1 MSTVKS
7 LLDALLWDIYGR
19 QRRSKKR
26 RKYRR
31 HTNFHHPLRSIAF
44 LQNDLRK
51 LRDMKVMLQDEIRL
65 MSSFLQQA
73 LAERE
78 QQRWQQWRLCDSLN
92 ALLHHLVQDD
102 VHPKMRFSL
111 TPPPPK
117 ALHSSTIT
125 TTATS
130 QLNKWNSRNG
140 SSAAIN
146 NYNNNNYNNDK
157 RNSSSQSNGS
167 YTSSNNGSINSN
179 NCDKYNNKKKM
190 QRQEDTTNSNK
201 VNVSQTEDDES
212 TSDYK
217 QWLHAMKLVARLPG
231 GIPPEF
237 RRKLWLSLA
246 DKYLKSKNVDWSKE
260 EEKCFCEKWREDD
273 EELGIQIVKDLHRT
287 GSTLCT
293 GPAGDINQ
301 AKLKRILLGYAR
313 YNPEVGYCQGFNML
327 GALIL
332 QVMDK
337 DETESMKVMIYLV
350 EGILPPGY
358 FCGSMGGLQADMA
371 VFRELMQT
379 KLPRLARH
387 LQKLQGP
394 VENAYEPPLTNVFTM
409 QWFLTMFCTCLP
421 MSCVLRVWDLVLIEG
436 SDVLLRT
443 ALALWSL
450 LEDRVLSTRSADD
463 FYGKMGSFS
472 SELLNGHLIDSNGL
486 IEKVVQ
492 LGPIQDIQ
500 KLRDKHLY
508 SVSPLKNKQGLNL
521 YYDDEEPDMDEDS
534 RLAVATVWGIP
545 WGRRGSQGH
554 TTAKQTAESKDRIA
568 LDISLLKK
576 QYDRLRERQK
586 QAHII
591 LTTACSTA
599 RQSTVNS
606 AATIPVNQLLSGR
619 PAIVTNKGRR
629 TGPPPGAIPPAR
641 KPSLPAV
648 LQDNKPI
655 NRQLRRGETLQ
666 WRDTAMDPKR
676 RRDSL
681 TWKEIRAE
689 RAAMLSSGS
698 IDGLKSQKI
707 RTKRLGKSDS
717 SSYSEE
723 SEDEDKAAASSSDT
737 SLCDDDNPP
746 SKSAR
751 KYTSKA
757 ALIKQRKLA
766 AEPVGDKGD
775 RQRPKSWAPSNSEIP
790 FVLMTTDSPSHST
803 DEEAA
808 AKKASLPE
816 SYLELSKKL
825 DEEEEGEGE
834 EEAENSA
841 TESDQLQMGKLNGAP
856 YSPLANEADL
866 ADAAATKP
874 QALFIETDILAPSSA
889 DLRHLTP
896 PITDVVDI
904 LAISKVLVAPAVSKA
919 EYNEPM
925 NSLGS
930 NDDDDGE
937 KPKVSDEGVTNQY
950 FERVNSSERPTK
962 LELMY
967 SLNEEDSIRDAYKD
981 RESKQV
987 ISDTVPKAI
996 EDVGQ
1001 TRRMDLLVDYS
1012 EKSSAACI
1020 AEAKTEFST
1029 SLQKSEHTQE
1039 VTIKPPPAYVSSAA
1053 AKRRDPRRLTL
1064 TRSTTMEIEERYQ
1077 ALEKR
1082 MSMEVTS
1089 KYPAFEH
1096 KTKEQEEEEEREDN
1110 RKALERYRAQGMN
1123 GRIHHDETK
1132 SITRVEGEGIQR
1144 EHFHIS
1150 SYPLYSME
1158 QPTEAI
1164 KHGGYSHENGKE
1176 EASQHQKS
1184 RYHHIHKLDHPSS
1197 DSEDNR
1203 YYHSQRIPGERK
1215 AEVLQPSET
1224 YKYRRPYPKEEGE
1237 DYGRSRYSISSGELL
1252 KDPPASRSY
1261 HSNRISLDEE
1271 QLSSFTE
1278 DSNKYRTHHD
1288 RLSRQSHYKNHSK
1301 SFDKTMPLV
1310 APPTKKPE
1318 ALAANDIVQ
1327 RKPVIPSTAD
1337 LEERFENMIRDR
1349 SKQMAEVS
1357 DSEKGR
1363 SSRKSPPAASREN
1376 PQRDSTR
1383 NSDKPAQSSNKQD
1396 VGSRGD
1402 LRTQGKQTDR
1412 GSEGQDDDGGGE
1424 EDLEE
1429 QEYEEEEENLDGRS
1443 SIASSSVAKTSGKQR
1458 KKEPPDTENEQSE
1471 RDSREILSEE
1481 EEDRSITVSG
1491 HDSPVED
1498 SADDLEA
1505 EEEGEEEAVEEE
1517 EMEEEAEEEEEPPQ
1531 DSRSR
1536 RQSDL
1541 KQVIS
1546 RRPSDQAAAAT
1557 TTTSRRQSQ
1566 LSVYSR
1572 RQSQMSSDDR
1582 ELDAQSERR
1591 SSKASR
1597 KSPPSTEELEKR
1609 FEALEKQ
1616 MSITRSEAS
1625 EDLLEE
1631 SHSRPR
1637 HVDYD
1642 DRQSPDGYSEL
1653 DQQQQQQQQQRQQ
1666 ILDDESE
1673 TAGDDDMADED
1684 LDRANRIKA
1693 NVIEAMKASGSALA
1707 SDDDEVDESA
1717 RHQRMAHNVREA
1729 MRKSRGDH
1737 HTADD
1742 DAEDS
1747 AQEEERKRRADKLKL
1762 DVLGAMKPPPSTLT
1776 SPVEGSMASNV
1787 MKAMKSS
1794 KTKEGSSKMA
1804 ANVMDA
1810 MKTAGKQQ
1818 RSDKIKAGVLSAMK
1832 SSGDMES
1839 PHQDD
1844 AEKEEEPEQSSSS
1857 KMASNVMA
1865 AMKSTSRSDKI
1876 KAGIIASM
1884 KSATTPDEPAQTPTE
1899 EMGRKQ
1905 SRSDKIK
1912 AGIIASMKSGSTP
1925 DEPEAGT
1932 PTEDPSKKLSRS
1944 EKIKAGII
1952 ASMKSAT
1959 TPEETPIQTPTE
1971 DVARRQSRSDRIKS
1985 GIIASMKSATTPEEP
2000 AQTPTEEL
2008 GRRLSRSDKIRAG
2021 IIASMKSSATTPDEP
2036 PAETPTED
2044 TAKKQ
2049 SRSDKIRAG
2058 IIASMKSATTP
2069 EEPAQ
2074 TPTEEMARKQSR
2086 SEKIKS
2092 GIIASMKSATTPEEP
2107 AQTPTEEIGRKQS
2120 RSDKIKAGIIAS
2132 MKSGNTQE
2140 EEPAEA
2146 ETPTEDTNKKLR
2158 SAKIKAGIIA
2168 SMKSATT
2175 PDEPEAETTTEDST
2189 KKLSRSD
2196 KIRAGIIA
2204 SMKSGN
2210 TPDEPEA
2217 PTPTDEEASKK
2228 LNRSDRIKAG
2238 IIASMKSATTP
2249 DEPEV
2254 ATPTEESDKKQSRSD
2269 KIKAG
2274 IIASMKSAT
2283 TPEEPTPST
2292 SAPSRAQPK
2301 SLASQPSEDG
2311 EKRKR
2316 SNKIKADVI
2325 SAMKSSGD
2333 QPQSDGKMATN
2344 VVAAMKT
2351 SAQHSQEKVK
2361 KSNKLKADV
2370 IEAMKPASEEAQKQR
2385 SHKMASNVMETMK
2398 SSVKRKEEP
2407 TKSRHSPK
2415 EEEESAAAKQ
2425 RRSQKLKADVVEA
2438 MKSSSQTPEERSSKM
2453 ATNVMETMKSH
2464 SARRSAA
2471 ETKHKTETKKVS
2483 PKTSEAGSTP
2493 GSRRSSEPPTTE
2505 DLEKRYE
2512 VLKRRMSSRKDSLTQ
2527 ESQVKPKTSPPSTD
2541 SLERRFE
2548 KLQSDKTIKAA
2559 DTIKA
2564 PKKSP
2569 SPKAIPTP
2577 PTPPKDWS
2585 ETEQSSPSQEPS
2597 TRSALIEELQAKM
2610 GPTPNG
2616 ENIKPSS
2623 INPNRKTPAL
2633 LRKSKTDETSETHA
2647 NANSPSGKRNEPSL
2661 RRKMVRRFSDLPS
2674 RADLENRLQF
2684 LEEQLNR
2691 SLLKQRRASDS
2702 EVASTSRQHQQ
2713 RYQQPIKPFMT
2724 TSTNQRQ
2731 HVGKLESR
2739 VLELER
2745 QLGASAKFKTTTGQD
2760 HNKTSLDENSAELSS
2775 SQMDLEIRADSVN
2788 VTGKELVRYNNYG
2801 ELLEQDFQSPINI
2814 SINIHMTLSKE
2825 ELGKAATQSLTR
2837 AEELSRRLLILEEQ
2851 LKNSQR
2857 IIASV
2862 STPIDKPL
2870 QMTRELGAPSTTSEP
2885 EEVQEAKKETQPKDE
2900 GEDEIVIKDEIS
2912 EEFVNE
2918 MTQEF
2923 EKARETS
2930 KKVEVEEEV
2939 VAVKE
2944 SEVVKVEEQVEVEKE
2959 GKKILEAAKEL
2970 VAEEVNSKPEV
2981 PTQIEEPA
2989 TKTELPPEEPLEKP
3003 IEKKSDRA
3011 AKEDDFD
3018 RRLQIL
3024 EEHIK
3029 HSKPIKAPDT
3039 DTPKLEANKS
3049 QKEVEPKET
3058 KTEES
3063 KKEKEKEEE
3072 EEMKI
3077 EKKSAKAVVSEP
3089 QELPKESKAEIP
3101 IKEDKPEIKDP
3112 KEDLPKPTDETTKAQ
3127 ISEKSIANIHGTQMV
3142 PVEVNKKTLVLLLDN
3157 EPKAVKVRRLTRAN
3171 TEELEDLFQALEK
3184 QLLERGQIKPE
3195 DLAGKLTDAKSAQQ
3209 MSDLSKE
3216 IMELTKTA
3224 KEESAATSE
3233 FSPKKKSTKPP
3244 EEDFD
3249 WGKDPIKH
3257 HLKKKTVYLP
3267 STRELESRFRSLE
3280 RQIKMLEDVEKID
3293 VEQRLTEIERKIK
3306 LQYSL
3311 SHEKDLNRFLDLCE
3325 GKGLDEIP
3333 PVGSGE
3339 TPGSERCSSSQSQH
3353 QQHVCGSTHAKKHQ
3367 SPVRFAEPE
3376 CCDHHCHCNAA
3387 AKKKEHQSPVR
3398 CVESPHHSSSSTA
3411 KPTTEDLEYRFR
3423 ALDLNRKSRPRN
3435 KAEPKREPIHPLEM
3449 LLDPSPDDI
3458 PTTGELE
3465 HRMRMLEEGRTPSPA
3480 ACKSRSK
3487 SPGGKDPTAAP
3498 HQVNDEPNSPS
3509 GLPTAQQLEA
3519 RLEALER
3526 EQRFDFKMQKNYK
3539 EFNQKLK
3546 DIISPSLSFEEFRA
3560 TRSSSAESAKR
3571 NLSSH
3576 RSPSPKVAVTHCTGD
3591 AATCP
3596 NSNTNKTI
3604 RFHDDEQQ
3612 QQRTRSQD
3620 SESMKTFTDTHGATS
3635 TLSSVPPHL
3644 ASSVQEGL
3652 GVMGIR
3658 LMRETSPLRRTG
3670 THTGVPLRTGEN
3682 INDRLTS
3689 IRSTIKSIDSLCEE
3703 KPYSTER
3710 CLQYIDSLCS
3720 DSHYFASKKSSY
3732 DDLRSRHTS
3741 RSRSRDPYAT
3751 VGPSIRISEQ
3761 NSAYLRTMGS
3771 ADSIR
3776 SSSPLRATSPLQ
3788 YHSNRDLR
3796 REISPRRRRTDEDR
3810 EENESRVRRDNLLP
3824 NSSLYYPYNHSSLS
3838 PSSHSLTKF
3847 HKVDSQLIATN
3858 DDVDC
3863 IDVEIQQIYR
3873 QATTTALV
3881 SATTTT
3887 TATMS
3892 IQDSSSNTNTS
3903 SSTNGNT
3910 KLNTTTTN
3918 TTTAASLESTAYMG
3932 NLGLD
3937 RPISP
3942 YRQLG
3947 ISRSNTPVYTP
3958 AKLEIRH
3965 TTVTSTFYDRVL
3977 TEKQL
3982 EKKHSQN
3989 NIAVTSSTTS
3999 NGSNGSNTAPPPT
4012 TTTTSAQR
4020 SPLLEQSPVMVMP
4033 YSPPTFTYAETTTAA
4048 AVTETATT
4056 LALPALP
4063 VLPTFPPVVGNGFTS
4078 LTASITD
4085 NTATFTSATSSSP
4098 AAIVP
4103 DIGSK

>member
-1 MSTVKS
+1 
-7 LLDALLWDIYGR
+7 
-19 QRRSKKR
+19 
-26 RKYRR
+26 
-31 HTNFHHPLRSIAF
+31 
-44 LQNDLRK
+44 
-51 LRDMKVMLQDEIRL
+51 
-65 MSSFLQQA
+65 
-73 LAERE
+73 
-78 QQRWQQWRLCDSLN
+78 
-92 ALLHHLVQDD
+92 
-102 VHPKMRFSL
+102 
-111 TPPPPK
+111 
-117 ALHSSTIT
+117 
-125 TTATS
+125 
-130 QLNKWNSRNG
+130 
-140 SSAAIN
+140 
-146 NYNNNNYNNDK
+146 
-157 RNSSSQSNGS
+157 
-167 YTSSNNGSINSN
+167 
-179 NCDKYNNKKKM
+179 M

-201 VNVSQTEDDES
+201 VNVNQPEDDES

-379 KLPRLARH
+379 KLPKLARH

-545 WGRRGSQGH
+545 WGRRGSQGQ
-554 TTAKQTAESKDRIA
+554 TSAKQAAESKDRIA

-599 RQSTVNS
+599 RQTTANS

-619 PAIVTNKGRR
+619 PAIVTNRGRR

-655 NRQLRRGETLQ
+655 GRQLRRGETLQ
-666 WRDTAMDPKR
+666 WRDNVTDPKR

-723 SEDEDKAAASSSDT
+723 SEDDDKAASSSDT

-751 KYTSKA
+751 KYASKA
-757 ALIKQRKLA
+757 ALIKQRRLT
-766 AEPVGDKGD
+766 AESADTAN

-790 FVLMTTDSPSHST
+790 FVLMTTDSPSHSA
-803 DEEAA
+803 DEEM

-825 DEEEEGEGE
+825 DEEDEGEEEE

-841 TESDQLQMGKLNGAP
+841 TESDQLQMGKINGAP
-856 YSPLANEADL
+856 YSPLANEDL
-866 ADAAATKP
+866 ADVASKVQP
-874 QALFIETDILAPSSA
+874 LLIESESIAPPSSTDI
-889 DLRHLTP
+889 RHIP
-896 PITDVVDI
+896 AVPITDVVDI
-904 LAISKVLVAPAVSKA
+904 LAISKVLANPTEFS
-919 EYNEPM
+919 NEPM

-930 NDDDDGE
+930 NEGE
-937 KPKVSDEGVTNQY
+937 AEETRSFGVSDEGVTNQY

-981 RESKQV
+981 ESKDV
-987 ISDTVPKAI
+987 SRDDVVRKE
-996 EDVGQ
+996 EDPLEKENQ
-1001 TRRMDLLVDYS
+1001 SRRMDILVDYS

-1020 AEAKTEFST
+1020 AEAKTEISST
-1029 SLQKSEHTQE
+1029 LQKSEVTQE
-1039 VTIKPPPAYVSSAA
+1039 PVKPPAYVSSAA

-1082 MSMEVTS
+1082 MSMEATS
-1089 KYPAFEH
+1089 KYGSVA
-1096 KTKEQEEEEEREDN
+1096 KKEDENLGEEG
-1110 RKALERYRAQGMN
+1110 KHHTYAMN
-1123 GRIHHDETK
+1123 GRIPSEKLDVETK
-1132 SITRVEGEGIQR
+1132 SIKREQGEGIQR
-1144 EHFHIS
+1144 EHFHLPS
-1150 SYPLYSME
+1150 FPKYPME
-1158 QPTEAI
+1158 
-1164 KHGGYSHENGKE
+1164 HGGDITKNRPISGSYANGDGTYHRYHMPSTEQKSMDLEEYATYHSRETLSKRREDEVKNKNHDLEEYRSIHSRDHLSQREEVKYGRHEPEEYRSYHSMTNAPKREEDIKYKSSNAEEYKSYHLIENPSRRKE
-1176 EASQHQKS
+1176 QGEEVSKYKSQH
-1184 RYHHIHKLDHPSS
+1184 H
-1197 DSEDNR
+1197 
-1203 YYHSQRIPGERK
+1203 
-1215 AEVLQPSET
+1215 ET
-1224 YKYRRPYPKEEGE
+1224 YKYRPYSKE
-1237 DYGRSRYSISSGELL
+1237 DYSRSRYSFSSAELL
-1252 KDPPASRSY
+1252 KDPKISRSY

-1271 QLSSFTE
+1271 KLSSFFE
-1278 DSNKYRTHHD
+1278 DAENHRPHPIESN
-1288 RLSRQSHYKNHSK
+1288 RLSRLESHYKTQSK
-1301 SFDKTMPLV
+1301 SYDKT
-1310 APPTKKPE
+1310 PPSSKKPD
-1318 ALAANDIVQ
+1318 LLSDVQ

-1349 SKQMAEVS
+1349 SKQASEEVS
-1357 DSEKGR
+1357 DSEKGH
-1363 SSRKSPPAASREN
+1363 SSRKSPPSAREN
-1376 PQRDSTR
+1376 PQRDSKR
-1383 NSDKPAQSSNKQD
+1383 EGNKPSQSSNKNGD
-1396 VGSRGD
+1396 VGSRED
-1402 LRTQGKQTDR
+1402 VTSQGKQSDR
-1412 GSEGQDDDGGGE
+1412 ESEYGE
-1424 EDLEE
+1424 EEDNPEE
-1429 QEYEEEEENLDGRS
+1429 DAEGEEEYGEEEEEDIPDGR
-1443 SIASSSVAKTSGKQR
+1443 ASRAFSSVPKSSTRQR
-1458 KKEPPDTENEQSE
+1458 KKEPPDSEENELSE
-1471 RDSREILSEE
+1471 RGSEVPDKSQSQDPLSD
-1481 EEDRSITVSG
+1481 EEDRSVTVSG

-1498 SADDLEA
+1498 SEPEL
-1505 EEEGEEEAVEEE
+1505 GEEEE
-1517 EMEEEAEEEEEPPQ
+1517 EEEEEPQPTQ
-1531 DSRSR
+1531 SR

-1541 KQVIS
+1541 KIS
-1546 RRPSDQAAAAT
+1546 RRPSEQAAAHT
-1557 TTTSRRQSQ
+1557 TSASSRRQSQ

-1572 RQSQMSSDDR
+1572 RQSHSTDDR
-1582 ELDAQSERR
+1582 EIDDRR
-1591 SSKASR
+1591 SSRASR

-1625 EDLLEE
+1625 EDALEE
-1631 SHSRPR
+1631 HPHRYR
-1637 HVDYD
+1637 AVEYD

-1653 DQQQQQQQQQRQQ
+1653 DQQQQQQQQLEDDSQRSAN
-1666 ILDDESE
+1666 ESE
-1673 TAGDDDMADED
+1673 TAEDED
-1684 LDRANRIKA
+1684 AVRANRIKA
-1693 NVIEAMKASGSALA
+1693 NVIEAMKASTSAMA
-1707 SDDDEVDESA
+1707 SDDDEASDTG
-1717 RHQRMAHNVREA
+1717 RQQRMAANVREA
-1729 MRKSRGDH
+1729 MRKSKATTKGDEEEEE
-1737 HTADD
+1737 
-1742 DAEDS
+1742 DASE
-1747 AQEEERKRRADKLKL
+1747 QEERTRRSNKLKL
-1762 DVLGAMKPPPSTLT
+1762 DVLEAMKSALPSPEED
-1776 SPVEGSMASNV
+1776 SHSMAAQV
-1787 MKAMKSS
+1787 KKAMKSS
-1794 KTKEGSSKMA
+1794 ATRHTEGRGEPMERQPRSTKDDSSKMA
-1804 ANVMDA
+1804 SSVMDA
-1810 MKTAGKQQ
+1810 MKSAGAKQQ
-1818 RSDKIKAGVLSAMK
+1818 RSDKIKANIISAMK
-1832 SSGDMES
+1832 SSGDLES
-1839 PHQDD
+1839 PH
-1844 AEKEEEPEQSSSS
+1844 KEENPDEGEEEKSSS

-1865 AMKSTSRSDKI
+1865 AMKSSSRSDKIKAGIIASMKAATTPDEPAAETPTEEPTRKLSRSEKIRAGIIASMKSAATTPDEPAQTPTEEMGRKLSRSEKIKAGIIASMKSGGPADEPEAATPTEETNQKLSKSDRIKAGIIASMKTATTPEEPAQTPTEEMGRKQSRSDKI

-1899 EMGRKQ
+1899 EMGRKLSRSEKIKAGIIASMKSGSTPDEPEAETPTEEASKKS

-1925 DEPEAGT
+1925 DEP
-1932 PTEDPSKKLSRS
+1932 K
-1944 EKIKAGII
+1944 
-1952 ASMKSAT
+1952 
-1959 TPEETPIQTPTE
+1959 
-1971 DVARRQSRSDRIKS
+1971 
-1985 GIIASMKSATTPEEP
+1985 
-2000 AQTPTEEL
+2000 
-2008 GRRLSRSDKIRAG
+2008 
-2021 IIASMKSSATTPDEP
+2021 
-2036 PAETPTED
+2036 AETPSED
-2044 TAKKQ
+2044 SAKKI
-2049 SRSDKIRAG
+2049 S
-2058 IIASMKSATTP
+2058 
-2069 EEPAQ
+2069 
-2074 TPTEEMARKQSR
+2074 
-2086 SEKIKS
+2086 
-2092 GIIASMKSATTPEEP
+2092 
-2107 AQTPTEEIGRKQS
+2107 
-2120 RSDKIKAGIIAS
+2120 
-2132 MKSGNTQE
+2132 
-2140 EEPAEA
+2140 
-2146 ETPTEDTNKKLR
+2146 
-2158 SAKIKAGIIA
+2158 
-2168 SMKSATT
+2168 
-2175 PDEPEAETTTEDST
+2175 
-2189 KKLSRSD
+2189 
-2196 KIRAGIIA
+2196 
-2204 SMKSGN
+2204 
-2210 TPDEPEA
+2210 
-2217 PTPTDEEASKK
+2217 
-2228 LNRSDRIKAG
+2228 RSDRIKAG

-2249 DEPEV
+2249 EEPE
-2254 ATPTEESDKKQSRSD
+2254 AETPTEEANKKSSRSD

-2274 IIASMKSAT
+2274 IIASMKSGSTTDEPKEETPTEESAKKLSRSDKIKAGIIASMKSGT
-2283 TPEEPTPST
+2283 TPEEPTPET
-2292 SAPSRAQPK
+2292 PSK
-2301 SLASQPSEDG
+2301 SQRTLASQPSEDG
-2311 EKRKR
+2311 EKKKR

-2325 SAMKSSGD
+2325 SAMKPSSD
-2333 QPQSDGKMATN
+2333 PAEGKMATN
-2344 VVAAMKT
+2344 VMAAMKS

-2361 KSNKLKADV
+2361 RANKMKADV
-2370 IEAMKPASEEAQKQR
+2370 IEAMKPPEETQKQR
-2385 SHKMASNVMETMK
+2385 SHKMATNVMETMK
-2398 SSVKRKEEP
+2398 SSVKRKEESGDKP
-2407 TKSRHSPK
+2407 TKHRQSPGD
-2415 EEEESAAAKQ
+2415 EESTAKQ
-2425 RRSQKLKADVVEA
+2425 KRSQKIKADVIDA
-2438 MKSSSQTPEERSSKM
+2438 MKSSTQTPEERSTKM
-2453 ATNVMETMKSH
+2453 ATNVMETMKS
-2464 SARRSAA
+2464 RRTAA
-2471 ETKHKTETKKVS
+2471 ETSSKQKTKTAEVAEKKAATKIS
-2483 PKTSEAGSTP
+2483 PTSSAAS
-2493 GSRRSSEPPTTE
+2493 SRRSSEPPSTE

-2512 VLKRRMSSRKDSLTQ
+2512 VLKRRMSSRKDSLHESQ
-2527 ESQVKPKTSPPSTD
+2527 SQVKPKTSPPSTD

-2548 KLQSDKTIKAA
+2548 KLQSNKTISA
-2559 DTIKA
+2559 DSKE
-2564 PKKSP
+2564 KKSKVSE
-2569 SPKAIPTP
+2569 SPKAIPSP

-2647 NANSPSGKRNEPSL
+2647 NAHANSPSGKRYEPL
-2661 RRKMVRRFSDLPS
+2661 LYTNRKMVRRFSDLPS

-2691 SLLKQRRASDS
+2691 TLLKQRRASDS
-2702 EVASTSRQHQQ
+2702 EVASTSHRHQ
-2713 RYQQPIKPFMT
+2713 RLQPIKPL
-2724 TSTNQRQ
+2724 SATNR

-2745 QLGASAKFKTTTGQD
+2745 QLGASAKFKSTLSTESQD
-2760 HNKTSLDENSAELSS
+2760 QRSGPLENSAELSS

-2801 ELLEQDFQSPINI
+2801 ELQEQDFQSPINI

-2857 IIASV
+2857 IIASAV
-2862 STPIDKPL
+2862 TPIDAQVQL
-2870 QMTRELGAPSTTSEP
+2870 SRELGAPSAQNEAEIVVEQLPP
-2885 EEVQEAKKETQPKDE
+2885 ESGQQNDE
-2900 GEDEIVIKDEIS
+2900 GEDEIVINEESKAS
-2912 EEFVNE
+2912 EEVIKE
-2918 MTQEF
+2918 VPKETE
-2923 EKARETS
+2923 EVRETP
-2930 KKVEVEEEV
+2930 KEVEAEEV
-2939 VAVKE
+2939 MPPPK
-2944 SEVVKVEEQVEVEKE
+2944 EVEKLE
-2959 GKKILEAAKEL
+2959 SKKEDLQCPDLAKEAKQEDL
-2970 VAEEVNSKPEV
+2970 PTEKPREKEM
-2981 PTQIEEPA
+2981 PT
-2989 TKTELPPEEPLEKP
+2989 EPLDKP
-3003 IEKKSDRA
+3003 IADKSERPS
-3011 AKEDDFD
+3011 KEDDFD

-3029 HSKPIKAPDT
+3029 HSKPIKAPET
-3039 DTPKLEANKS
+3039 H
-3049 QKEVEPKET
+3049 EPKMEKDKDKIEA
-3058 KTEES
+3058 KTEKVEREEEKKEEKSTEKAEES
-3063 KKEKEKEEE
+3063 KVEKENVKAKEKEKESKELTEE
-3072 EEMKI
+3072 NQKDSSN
-3077 EKKSAKAVVSEP
+3077 KT
-3089 QELPKESKAEIP
+3089 
-3101 IKEDKPEIKDP
+3101 DKPEIKDSSTSVKP
-3112 KEDLPKPTDETTKAQ
+3112 KDEIPKTEETPKHTEENKAQ
-3127 ISEKSIANIHGTQMV
+3127 IPEKVIGNLHGTQMV

-3184 QLLERGQIKPE
+3184 QLLERGQIKP
-3195 DLAGKLTDAKSAQQ
+3195 DDVGAKDQKSAQE
-3209 MSDLSKE
+3209 MADLTKE
-3216 IMELTKTA
+3216 IMQFSKTA
-3224 KEESAATSE
+3224 KEEAATAE
-3233 FSPKKKSTKPP
+3233 TSPKKKATSKPP

-3249 WGKDPIKH
+3249 WGKDPVKH
-3257 HLKKKTVYLP
+3257 HLRKKTVYLP

-3325 GKGLDEIP
+3325 GKGLDDIP

-3353 QQHVCGSTHAKKHQ
+3353 QQQQQHSCTTHTKKHQ

-3376 CCDHHCHCNAA
+3376 CCDHHCHCTATA
-3387 AKKKEHQSPVR
+3387 VAKKKEHQSPVR
-3398 CVESPHHSSSSTA
+3398 SGGSPQHSAS

-3423 ALDLNRKSRPRN
+3423 ALDLNRKSRPRT

-3449 LLDPSPDDI
+3449 LLDPSPEDI

-3465 HRMRMLEEGRTPSPA
+3465 HRMKMLEEGRTPSPA
-3480 ACKSRSK
+3480 ALKSHSK
-3487 SPGGKDPTAAP
+3487 SPVASQREASGQQQ
-3498 HQVNDEPNSPS
+3498 QVNEQPSSPS

-3576 RSPSPKVAVTHCTGD
+3576 RSPSPKVAVAQCTGD

-3596 NSNTNKTI
+3596 NKTI
-3604 RFHDDEQQ
+3604 RFHDDDEQPSASQ
-3612 QQRTRSQD
+3612 HHQSQARTRGHD
-3620 SESMKTFTDTHGATS
+3620 SESMKTITDTLGATT
-3635 TLSSVPPHL
+3635 TLPSVPPHL

-3658 LMRETSPLRRTG
+3658 LMRETSPLRRKG

-3682 INDRLTS
+3682 INDQLTS

-3703 KPYSTER
+3703 KPYRTER

-3720 DSHYFASKKSSY
+3720 DSNYFASKKSSY
-3732 DDLRSRHTS
+3732 DDLRSRHSS
-3741 RSRSRDPYAT
+3741 RSRSRDPYG
-3751 VGPSIRISEQ
+3751 GPSIRISDQ
-3761 NSAYLRTMGS
+3761 SSAYMRTMGS

-3776 SSSPLRATSPLQ
+3776 SSSPLRATSPSLQ

-3824 NSSLYYPYNHSSLS
+3824 NSLYYPYNHSSLS

-3863 IDVEIQQIYR
+3863 IDVEIQQIYG
-3873 QATTTALV
+3873 QA
-3881 SATTTT
+3881 TTT
-3887 TATMS
+3887 TATSTAAMS
-3892 IQDSSSNTNTS
+3892 IQDTNNTNTS
-3903 SSTNGNT
+3903 SSTNANNHT
-3910 KLNTTTTN
+3910 QLNTTTPGATF
-3918 TTTAASLESTAYMG
+3918 
-3932 NLGLD
+3932 GLD
-3937 RPISP
+3937 RPISA

-3989 NIAVTSSTTS
+3989 SITATS
-3999 NGSNGSNTAPPPT
+3999 NGTTTTTNGSTTAT
-4012 TTTTSAQR
+4012 TIAPTTTSAQR
-4020 SPLLEQSPVMVMP
+4020 SPMLEQPPVLVKPLDILSPAKFSV
-4033 YSPPTFTYAETTTAA
+4033 SETTTSVTVTGTVAA
-4048 AVTETATT
+4048 AATSE
-4056 LALPALP
+4056 AAPALP
-4063 VLPTFPPVVGNGFTS
+4063 PYAAFVGIDSTS
-4078 LTASITD
+4078 LTDSLPTI
-4085 NTATFTSATSSSP
+4085 SSLPP
-4098 AAIVP
+4098 AAVITT
-4103 DIGSK
+4103 DIGSLPVKEK

>member
-1 MSTVKS
+1 
-7 LLDALLWDIYGR
+7 
-19 QRRSKKR
+19 
-26 RKYRR
+26 
-31 HTNFHHPLRSIAF
+31 
-44 LQNDLRK
+44 
-51 LRDMKVMLQDEIRL
+51 
-65 MSSFLQQA
+65 
-73 LAERE
+73 
-78 QQRWQQWRLCDSLN
+78 
-92 ALLHHLVQDD
+92 
-102 VHPKMRFSL
+102 MRFSL

-125 TTATS
+125 TTTTTAS
-130 QLNKWNSRNG
+130 QPKWNSNRNG
-140 SSAAIN
+140 
-146 NYNNNNYNNDK
+146 
-157 RNSSSQSNGS
+157 G
-167 YTSSNNGSINSN
+167 TST
-179 NCDKYNNKKKM
+179 
-190 QRQEDTTNSNK
+190 EDTTNSNK
-201 VNVSQTEDDES
+201 ISNSSSSNVSQPDDDES

-246 DKYLKSKNVDWSKE
+246 DKYLKSKNVDWTKE

-545 WGRRGSQGH
+545 WGRRGSQGQ
-554 TTAKQTAESKDRIA
+554 TSAKQAAESKDRIA

-599 RQSTVNS
+599 RQTTANS

-619 PAIVTNKGRR
+619 PAIVTNRGRR

-648 LQDNKPI
+648 LQDNKPL
-655 NRQLRRGETLQ
+655 NRQLRRGETIQ
-666 WRDTAMDPKR
+666 WRDNVTDPKR

-723 SEDEDKAAASSSDT
+723 SEDDDKAASSSDT
-737 SLCDDDNPP
+737 SLCDDENPP

-751 KYTSKA
+751 KYASKA

-766 AEPVGDKGD
+766 TESIGDAGD

-790 FVLMTTDSPSHST
+790 FVLMTTDSPSHSA
-803 DEEAA
+803 DEEL
-808 AKKASLPE
+808 AKKPSLPE
-816 SYLELSKKL
+816 SYLELSKKF
-825 DEEEEGEGE
+825 DEHEEEE

-856 YSPLANEADL
+856 YSPLANEDL
-866 ADAAATKP
+866 PDVAPKVEP
-874 QALFIETDILAPSSA
+874 LLIETDIMAPSSK
-889 DLRHLTP
+889 DIRHLTP

-904 LAISKVLVAPAVSKA
+904 LAISKVLANPPSAKVESL
-919 EYNEPM
+919 

-930 NDDDDGE
+930 NDGDAEEERKSFG
-937 KPKVSDEGVTNQY
+937 VSDEGVTNEY

-981 RESKQV
+981 DKKSGVNDEEPKKGEESNELQ
-987 ISDTVPKAI
+987 S
-996 EDVGQ
+996 
-1001 TRRMDLLVDYS
+1001 RRMDLLVDYS

-1020 AEAKTEFST
+1020 AEAKTEISST
-1029 SLQKSEHTQE
+1029 LQRAELTQE
-1039 VTIKPPPAYVSSAA
+1039 PAKPPAYVSSAA

-1082 MSMEVTS
+1082 MSMEVNT
-1089 KYPAFEH
+1089 KYGKKETEE
-1096 KTKEQEEEEEREDN
+1096 KEEQE
-1110 RKALERYRAQGMN
+1110 KYRSYPIN
-1123 GRIHHDETK
+1123 GRRDHDEEPK
-1132 SITRVEGEGIQR
+1132 SITREQGEGIQR
-1144 EHFHIS
+1144 EHFQMPHFPK
-1150 SYPLYSME
+1150 YTLE
-1158 QPTEAI
+1158 QSEP
-1164 KHGGYSHENGKE
+1164 
-1176 EASQHQKS
+1176 KS
-1184 RYHHIHKLDHPSS
+1184 RSYENPIGEESTKPKESFYQPRYHIPSLETKS
-1197 DSEDNR
+1197 RESEESRSRENLYKRGEED
-1203 YYHSQRIPGERK
+1203 ERK
-1215 AEVLQPSET
+1215 YEPSET
-1224 YKYRRPYPKEEGE
+1224 YKYRSYPHEK
-1237 DYGRSRYSISSGELL
+1237 YTHSRNSISSTGHL
-1252 KDPPASRSY
+1252 KDPELSRSY
-1261 HSNRISLDEE
+1261 HHTNRISLDEE
-1271 QLSSFTE
+1271 KLSSLYE
-1278 DSNKYRTHHD
+1278 DSNSSRPYHVE
-1288 RLSRQSHYKNHSK
+1288 RLSRLESHYKTHSK
-1301 SFDKTMPLV
+1301 SFDRPHP
-1310 APPTKKPE
+1310 APASSTTKPDE
-1318 ALAANDIVQ
+1318 LNDVQ

-1349 SKQMAEVS
+1349 SKQIAEVS

-1363 SSRKSPPAASREN
+1363 SSKKSPPPQPPSQSREN

-1383 NSDKPAQSSNKQD
+1383 DNAKRSQQTSNTRQSDSSRDDVQS
-1396 VGSRGD
+1396 
-1402 LRTQGKQTDR
+1402 QGKQSDR
-1412 GSEGQDDDGGGE
+1412 ESDYAEEQDNVEEEELGEEEGEE
-1424 EDLEE
+1424 EDLA
-1429 QEYEEEEENLDGRS
+1429 DGRAS
-1443 SIASSSVAKTSGKQR
+1443 VASSSVPKSSTRQR
-1458 KKEPPDTENEQSE
+1458 KKEPPDTENEFSE
-1471 RDSREILSEE
+1471 RDSDIAQSREALSDEE
-1481 EEDRSITVSG
+1481 ERSITVSG
-1491 HDSPVED
+1491 HDTPVED
-1498 SADDLEA
+1498 SEPELEA
-1505 EEEGEEEAVEEE
+1505 EEEQEVEEE
-1517 EMEEEAEEEEEPPQ
+1517 IAEEEQEEEPQ
-1531 DSRSR
+1531 QSR

-1541 KQVIS
+1541 KIS
-1546 RRPSDQAAAAT
+1546 RRPSEQA
-1557 TTTSRRQSQ
+1557 TTSRRQSQ

-1572 RQSQMSSDDR
+1572 RQSHSTDDR
-1582 ELDAQSERR
+1582 ELEDRSTRR

-1625 EDLLEE
+1625 EDPLEE
-1631 SHSRPR
+1631 STPRYRP
-1637 HVDYD
+1637 VEYD

-1653 DQQQQQQQQQRQQ
+1653 DEQQQQQQQQMEVEE
-1666 ILDDESE
+1666 DGSE
-1673 TAGDDDMADED
+1673 AGAEEEETVED
-1684 LDRANRIKA
+1684 IARSQRIKA
-1693 NVIEAMKASGSALA
+1693 HVIEAMKGSGSAFA
-1707 SDDDEVDESA
+1707 SDDEDETS
-1717 RHQRMAHNVREA
+1717 RHQRMAANVREA
-1729 MRKSRGDH
+1729 MKK
-1737 HTADD
+1737 TKAD
-1742 DAEDS
+1742 DAEKE
-1747 AQEEERKRRADKLKL
+1747 AERKRRSDKLKL
-1762 DVLGAMKPPPSTLT
+1762 DVLEAMKSASALPS
-1776 SPVEGSMASNV
+1776 PEEGATRSQSSMAANV

-1794 KTKEGSSKMA
+1794 SARHTEGEEASPERSTRAKKESMASS
-1804 ANVMDA
+1804 VMDA
-1810 MKTAGKQQ
+1810 MKSSSAKQQ
-1818 RSDKIKAGVLSAMK
+1818 RSDKIKADMIAAMK
-1832 SSGDMES
+1832 SAGEEETS
-1839 PHQDD
+1839 
-1844 AEKEEEPEQSSSS
+1844 EKEEVLEASSS

-1865 AMKSTSRSDKI
+1865 AMKSSSRSDKI

-1884 KSATTPDEPAQTPTE
+1884 KSATTPDEPAAQTSTEEPTRKLSRSEKIKAGIIASMKSATTPDEPTAQTPTE
-1899 EMGRKQ
+1899 ELQRKQSRSDKIKAGIIASMKSAGTPEEPEPETPTEESTQKPSRSDRIKAGIIASMKSATTPEEHVAQTPTEELQRKQSRSEKIKAGIIASMKSATTPDEPVPQTPTEEIQRRQ

-1925 DEPEAGT
+1925 DEPT
-1932 PTEDPSKKLSRS
+1932 
-1944 EKIKAGII
+1944 
-1952 ASMKSAT
+1952 
-1959 TPEETPIQTPTE
+1959 
-1971 DVARRQSRSDRIKS
+1971 
-1985 GIIASMKSATTPEEP
+1985 
-2000 AQTPTEEL
+2000 
-2008 GRRLSRSDKIRAG
+2008 
-2021 IIASMKSSATTPDEP
+2021 
-2036 PAETPTED
+2036 AETPTDES
-2044 TAKKQ
+2044 AKKL
-2049 SRSDKIRAG
+2049 
-2058 IIASMKSATTP
+2058 
-2069 EEPAQ
+2069 
-2074 TPTEEMARKQSR
+2074 
-2086 SEKIKS
+2086 
-2092 GIIASMKSATTPEEP
+2092 
-2107 AQTPTEEIGRKQS
+2107 S

-2132 MKSGNTQE
+2132 MKSGSTP
-2140 EEPAEA
+2140 EEPEPKTPIEEA
-2146 ETPTEDTNKKLR
+2146 AKKLSRSDKMKAGIIASMKSGTTPDEPEPETPTPTKDVSKSLTR
-2158 SAKIKAGIIA
+2158 SDKIKAGIIA
-2168 SMKSATT
+2168 SMKSGST
-2175 PDEPEAETTTEDST
+2175 PEEPKAE
-2189 KKLSRSD
+2189 
-2196 KIRAGIIA
+2196 
-2204 SMKSGN
+2204 
-2210 TPDEPEA
+2210 
-2217 PTPTDEEASKK
+2217 
-2228 LNRSDRIKAG
+2228 
-2238 IIASMKSATTP
+2238 
-2249 DEPEV
+2249 
-2254 ATPTEESDKKQSRSD
+2254 TPTEEAAKKLSRSD

-2283 TPEEPTPST
+2283 TPEEQPPTPEAASK
-2292 SAPSRAQPK
+2292 SQK
-2301 SLASQPSEDG
+2301 SLSSQPSEDS

-2316 SNKIKADVI
+2316 SNKIKAEVI
-2325 SAMKSSGD
+2325 SAMKSDHSSAGE
-2333 QPQSDGKMATN
+2333 GKMASN
-2344 VVAAMKT
+2344 VMAAMKS
-2351 SAQHSQEKVK
+2351 SAQHTQEKVK
-2361 KSNKLKADV
+2361 RTNKIKADV
-2370 IEAMKPASEEAQKQR
+2370 IEAMKPHEESQKQR
-2385 SHKMASNVMETMK
+2385 SHKMATNVMETMK
-2398 SSVKRKEEP
+2398 SSVKRKEDASEKPSKTRPSP
-2407 TKSRHSPK
+2407 TK
-2415 EEEESAAAKQ
+2415 EEEAKQ
-2425 RRSQKLKADVVEA
+2425 KRSQKIKSDVIEA
-2438 MKSSSQTPEERSSKM
+2438 MKGSSQTPEEKSHKM

-2464 SARRSAA
+2464 STRRTAGETSSKAKAKAADESA
-2471 ETKHKTETKKVS
+2471 KKAAA
-2483 PKTSEAGSTP
+2483 KTSDANTSAP
-2493 GSRRSSEPPTTE
+2493 GSRRSSEPPSTE

-2512 VLKRRMSSRKDSLTQ
+2512 VLKRRMSSRKDSMQ
-2527 ESQVKPKTSPPSTD
+2527 DSQVKPKTSPPSTD

-2548 KLQSDKTIKAA
+2548 KLQSDKTISSDAK
-2559 DTIKA
+2559 
-2564 PKKSP
+2564 PKKPKPSE
-2569 SPKAIPTP
+2569 SPKSIPTP

-2623 INPNRKTPAL
+2623 INPNRKTPAM

-2647 NANSPSGKRNEPSL
+2647 NAHANNLSEKRYELLHPSG
-2661 RRKMVRRFSDLPS
+2661 RKMVRRFSDLPS
-2674 RADLENRLQF
+2674 RADLENRLLF

-2691 SLLKQRRASDS
+2691 TLLKQRRASDS

-2713 RYQQPIKPFMT
+2713 RHYQPIKPIPAT
-2724 TSTNQRQ
+2724 IR

-2745 QLGASAKFKTTTGQD
+2745 QLSAGSKFKTTTTTTESQ
-2760 HNKTSLDENSAELSS
+2760 NKNLENSAELSS

-2801 ELLEQDFQSPINI
+2801 ELQEQDFQSPINI

-2857 IIASV
+2857 IIASTA
-2862 STPIDKPL
+2862 TPVVE
-2870 QMTRELGAPSTTSEP
+2870 MTRELGAPP
-2885 EEVQEAKKETQPKDE
+2885 ESSQENVQQEADNVPQKDE
-2900 GEDEIVIKDEIS
+2900 GEDEIVIPEDTKVASEDVAPQESAEIRESEKDVLIEEGDASKQEIPKEEEEKS
-2912 EEFVNE
+2912 EEKKE
-2918 MTQEF
+2918 
-2923 EKARETS
+2923 EKPTP
-2930 KKVEVEEEV
+2930 
-2939 VAVKE
+2939 
-2944 SEVVKVEEQVEVEKE
+2944 
-2959 GKKILEAAKEL
+2959 EAAKE
-2970 VAEEVNSKPEV
+2970 VKTEELRPEPLDKKEV
-2981 PTQIEEPA
+2981 PS
-2989 TKTELPPEEPLEKP
+2989 EPLDKAMAEKLE
-3003 IEKKSDRA
+3003 ISNMEEKAMAEKLERSNKDN
-3011 AKEDDFD
+3011 DFD

-3029 HSKPIKAPDT
+3029 HSKPIKIPET
-3039 DTPKLEANKS
+3039 HGPKEVIKNQNEAKPEEEKAVEPKKEATKEE
-3049 QKEVEPKET
+3049 KEVENKTVKETEVQKAKEKEMQEAPKET
-3058 KTEES
+3058 KKEASTQEEKTDIKETSKTE
-3063 KKEKEKEEE
+3063 
-3072 EEMKI
+3072 
-3077 EKKSAKAVVSEP
+3077 
-3089 QELPKESKAEIP
+3089 LP
-3101 IKEDKPEIKDP
+3101 IKEIP
-3112 KEDLPKPTDETTKAQ
+3112 KKSLQEDKAQ
-3127 ISEKSIANIHGTQMV
+3127 ISDRALGHLHGTQMV

-3195 DLAGKLTDAKSAQQ
+3195 DVGAKDPKSAQE
-3209 MSDLSKE
+3209 MSDLTKE
-3216 IMELTKTA
+3216 IMQLSKTA
-3224 KEESAATSE
+3224 KEEATLGATSTE
-3233 FSPKKKSTKPP
+3233 SSPKKKSSTKPP

-3249 WGKDPIKH
+3249 WGKDPVKH
-3257 HLKKKTVYLP
+3257 HLRKKTVYLP

-3325 GKGLDEIP
+3325 GKGLDDIP
-3333 PVGSGE
+3333 GVGSGE

-3353 QQHVCGSTHAKKHQ
+3353 QQQQHSKKHQ
-3367 SPVRFAEPE
+3367 SPVRFAEAPE
-3376 CCDHHCHCNAA
+3376 CCDHHCHCSSSP

-3398 CVESPHHSSSSTA
+3398 SVESPQHHHSTAA

-3423 ALDLNRKSRPRN
+3423 AMDLHRKSRPRTKN
-3435 KAEPKREPIHPLEM
+3435 EPKREPIHPLEM

-3465 HRMRMLEEGRTPSPA
+3465 HRMKMLEEGRTPSPSA
-3480 ACKSRSK
+3480 LKSRSK
-3487 SPGGKDPTAAP
+3487 SPASKERDAAAAAAQ
-3498 HQVNDEPNSPS
+3498 QVNEPSSPS
-3509 GLPTAQQLEA
+3509 GLPTAEQLEA

-3576 RSPSPKVAVTHCTGD
+3576 RSPSPKVAVAQCTGD

-3596 NSNTNKTI
+3596 NKTI
-3604 RFHDDEQQ
+3604 RFHDDDEQLPQHHQQ
-3612 QQRTRSQD
+3612 QQQSRTRHD
-3620 SESMKTFTDTHGATS
+3620 TESMVSTNSSDVIQILEENSNILQRILKKSITDTTGATS

-3658 LMRETSPLRRTG
+3658 LMRETSPLRRKG

-3682 INDRLTS
+3682 INDQLTS

-3703 KPYSTER
+3703 KPYRTER

-3720 DSHYFASKKSSY
+3720 DSNYFASKKSSY
-3732 DDLRSRHTS
+3732 DDLRSRHSS
-3741 RSRSRDPYAT
+3741 RSRSRDPYG
-3751 VGPSIRISEQ
+3751 GPSIRISDQ
-3761 NSAYLRTMGS
+3761 SSAYMRTTMGS

-3776 SSSPLRATSPLQ
+3776 SSSPRRATSPLQ

-3796 REISPRRRRTDEDR
+3796 REISPRRRRNEEDR

-3824 NSSLYYPYNHSSLS
+3824 NSLYYPYNHSSLS

-3873 QATTTALV
+3873 QATTTTAHG
-3881 SATTTT
+3881 STETTT
-3887 TATMS
+3887 TAAMS
-3892 IQDSSSNTNTS
+3892 IQDSNTNTS
-3903 SSTNGNT
+3903 LSNNNT
-3910 KLNTTTTN
+3910 QKLSN
-3918 TTTAASLESTAYMG
+3918 TTTANLDSAAAYKG
-3932 NLGLD
+3932 SLGLD

-3982 EKKHSQN
+3982 EKKLSQN
-3989 NIAVTSSTTS
+3989 SLTATSTSTNTTTTTS
-3999 NGSNGSNTAPPPT
+3999 NGSTIPPT
-4012 TTTTSAQR
+4012 NSAQR
-4020 SPLLEQSPVMVMP
+4020 SPIVEQVPPLKPLDTFSLPTTVLSVSESATTAKTAVTVTATEPIVAATVIPP
-4033 YSPPTFTYAETTTAA
+4033 YASYIGIEPTSLTDTTISNLPSISTAPITTGNYGSFPPLATTTSVPA
-4048 AVTETATT
+4048 ATT
-4056 LALPALP
+4056 ISLEPLP
-4063 VLPTFPPVVGNGFTS
+4063 VLPPIASVSNTIP
-4078 LTASITD
+4078 TAM
-4085 NTATFTSATSSSP
+4085 SSFISSTYQP
-4098 AAIVP
+4098 NV
-4103 DIGSK
+4103 